1 MKKENLL
8 PLLGACLWIVGLIL
22 SIVGM
27 NIHSGTGSWMSVI
40 GNILFLVGLGIEG
53 VVWFRKR
60 DEKARKESEKQ
71 E

>member
-8 PLLGACLWIVGLIL
+8 PLLGACFWIVGLIL